1 MHKKI
6 SNFHDRWRKRELTMQ
21 KDQHSF
27 DGACQLNEM
36 IQKKKKKVYLVKKG
50 ARACQ
55 GQSLHY
61 TVWAKK

>member
-1 MHKKI
+1 MEKKRADDAEG
-6 SNFHDRWRKRELTMQ
+6 SAQ
-21 KDQHSF
+21 SF

-36 IQKKKKKVYLVKKG
+36 IQEKKKKVYLVKKG